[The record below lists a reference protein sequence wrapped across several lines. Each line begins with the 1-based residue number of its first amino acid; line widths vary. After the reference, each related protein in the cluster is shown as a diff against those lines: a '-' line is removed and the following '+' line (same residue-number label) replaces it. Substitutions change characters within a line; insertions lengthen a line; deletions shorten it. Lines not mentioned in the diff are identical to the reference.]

1 MNTIKEIFYII
12 LEAILLPQ
20 IFYTILGAILSF
32 IFSWILEGYRV
43 KKEKV
48 IAIKTLF
55 ISVYYNQ
62 KSFFDERKT
71 LRHRMH
77 EGQKAMLRSHWPI
90 GIDLVDYDYKK
101 AFYFSGEK
109 SGEKILDSLY
119 RTQRWLK
126 VVLKLKQK
134 ISTTYEKIRPE
145 TRNKVLKNSDFLNKN
160 FIIYEKYISYI
171 DLYLAETSKLIE

>member
-1 MNTIKEIFYII
+1 MEIIKENFYI
-12 LEAILLPQ
+12 
-20 IFYTILGAILSF
+20 ILGAILSF
-32 IFSWILEGYRV
+32 IASWILEHRRA

-77 EGQKAMLRSHWPI
+77 EGQQAMLRSHWPI

-101 AFYFSGEK
+101 AFYFLGEK

-119 RTQRWLK
+119 RTQRDLK
-126 VVLKLKQK
+126 LILKLKEK
-134 ISTTYEKIRPE
+134 IRSIFEKIRPNIRAE
-145 TRNKVLKNSDFLNKN
+145 LLKKPKSLNRNL
-160 FIIYEKYISYI
+160 IIYQEYIRHI
-171 DLYLAETSKLIE
+171 NRYLAETSKLIEYSGIPARL